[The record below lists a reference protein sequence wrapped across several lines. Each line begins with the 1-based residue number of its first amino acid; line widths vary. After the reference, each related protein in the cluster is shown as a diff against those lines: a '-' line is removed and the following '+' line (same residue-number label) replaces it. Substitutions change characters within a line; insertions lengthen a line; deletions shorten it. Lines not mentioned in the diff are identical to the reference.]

1 MAFGCFGEYVVLK
14 NQQRKW
20 ERRQFEKHQRHNTH
34 FATAGVHDF
43 VVILD
48 HLKAGYNIGKIFRS
62 AEAFGAKE
70 VHLIGTSF
78 FPLQTAKGAFK
89 HVPAVFHQS
98 FETCYEQ
105 LARQGYSFFI
115 LEPEAE
121 VTLGESCF
129 PSRSAF
135 VFGHEGFGVMLDRA
149 EHMSLHGIA
158 IEQFGKVQS
167 LNVSVAASVVMYEYV
182 RQHRVTLAE

>member
-1 MAFGCFGEYVVLK
+1 MK

-20 ERRQFEKHQRHNTH
+20 ERKQFEKHQRHNTH
-34 FATAGVHDF
+34 FAKAGVHDF

-70 VHLIGTSF
+70 VHLIGTSY

-89 HVPAVFHQS
+89 HVPAFFHQS

-105 LARQGYSFFI
+105 LKQHGYCLFI
-115 LEPEAE
+115 LELDADAD
-121 VTLGESCF
+121 LGEMVF
-129 PSRSAF
+129 PAKSAF
-135 VFGHEGFGVMLDRA
+135 IFGHEGFGVMLDR
-149 EHMSLHGIA
+149 SKYTDLNGIA
-158 IEQFGKVQS
+158 IQQFGKVQS
-167 LNVSVAASVVMYEYV
+167 LNVSIAASIVMYDYI
-182 RQHRVTLAE
+182 RQQGG